1 VNNVSPPTR
10 RQVLQTTGVVAA
22 VAAATAGCGFIGTG
36 VQTAPQPSGP
46 VTLGPTSGVPVGG
59 GTIYQGEKVV
69 VTQPSA
75 GSYKAFTAICTH
87 QGCLVS
93 TVSDGAIHCPCHGSE
108 FSISDGTV
116 LQGPATE
123 ALATADITIA
133 NNAVILDS

>member
-1 VNNVSPPTR
+1 MNNVSPPTR

-36 VQTAPQPSGP
+36 VQAAPQPTGP

-59 GTIYQGEKVV
+59 GRIYSDQKVV

-75 GSYKAFTAICTH
+75 GSYKAFTAVCTH
-87 QGCLVS
+87 EGCLVGS
-93 TVSDGAIHCPCHGSE
+93 VSDGAILCPCHGSQ
-108 FSISDGTV
+108 FSISDGSV
-116 LQGPATE
+116 MQGPATI
-123 ALATADITIA
+123 ALATEDITVA